1 MYSADPKLV
10 MYKKDTSIS
19 LKHFIK
25 AGKESGQ
32 LQNIS
37 IGLAEII
44 YDSFNAGQLNSEN
57 LEFLRRSLNSWHE
70 GNEELLRMFTQK

>member
-19 LKHFIK
+19 LKYFVK

-37 IGLAEII
+37 IGLAETI
-44 YDSFNAGQLNSEN
+44 YDAFNAGQLNSEN
-57 LEFLRRSLNSWHE
+57 LEFLRRSVDCLTE
-70 GNEELLRMFTQK
+70 GNEDLLRMFTQK